1 MKIKLAAS
9 VKEIEEKDK
18 EIIRQ
23 QQKNYE
29 EEVRFLKELNDGI
42 VSKSKRA
49 DICINTSIR
58 RRTKE

>member
-1 MKIKLAAS
+1 M
-9 VKEIEEKDK
+9 KEIEEKDK

-29 EEVRFLKELNDGI
+29 EEVRYMKGLNNI
-42 VSKSKRA
+42 VVSKSKRTN
-49 DICINTSIR
+49 ICINTSIR